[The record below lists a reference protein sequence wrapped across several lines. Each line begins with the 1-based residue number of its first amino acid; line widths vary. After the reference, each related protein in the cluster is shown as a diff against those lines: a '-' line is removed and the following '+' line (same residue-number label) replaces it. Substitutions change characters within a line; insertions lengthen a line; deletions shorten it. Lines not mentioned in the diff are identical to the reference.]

1 MYFGARTECYARHV
15 LCTSVHAQD
24 GDMKEKKYWGCGE
37 TKEEA
42 KTCNVFWRSATNIL
56 NFKDLVPVK

>member
-24 GDMKEKKYWGCGE
+24 GDMKEKSAGAV
-37 TKEEA
+37 A
-42 KTCNVFWRSATNIL
+42 KPKKKLKHVTFFEGLQQT
-56 NFKDLVPVK
+56 F